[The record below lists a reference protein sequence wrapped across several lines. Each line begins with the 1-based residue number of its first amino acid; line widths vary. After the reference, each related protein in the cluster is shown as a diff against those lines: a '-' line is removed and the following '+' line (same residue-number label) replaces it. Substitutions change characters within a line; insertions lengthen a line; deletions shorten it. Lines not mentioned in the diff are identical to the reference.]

1 MKGSDPMNLVLLAGT
16 IATDLT
22 FRTLAAGTRLASFD
36 VAVVS
41 DAGQRS
47 QVPIAWLDPPDAASS
62 LVAGQEVVVTGE
74 VRRRFFR
81 TEGATASRTEVIAD
95 IVVPARQRTKAAAAI
110 SAALA
115 RAS

>member
-1 MKGSDPMNLVLLAGT
+1 MNVVLLAGA

-22 FRTLAAGTRLASFD
+22 FRSLAAGGRLASFEL
-36 VAVVS
+36 AVVS
-41 DAGQRS
+41 DSGRRA
-47 QVPIAWLDPPDAASS
+47 QVPVAWFDPPERAES

-81 TEGATASRTEVIAD
+81 TETATAARTEVIAD
-95 IVVPARQRTKAAAAI
+95 VVVPARQRTKAAAAI
-110 SAALA
+110 TAALA